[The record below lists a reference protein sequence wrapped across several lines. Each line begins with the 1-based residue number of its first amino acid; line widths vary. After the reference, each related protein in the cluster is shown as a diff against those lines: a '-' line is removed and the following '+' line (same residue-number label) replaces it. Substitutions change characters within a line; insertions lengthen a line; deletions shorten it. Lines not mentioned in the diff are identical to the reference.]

1 MNKLLIFCLF
11 LLVVA
16 LAVFGFNFIFLSP
29 AGSSTQTQVFV
40 VPENT
45 ANFDIPATL
54 KSQGLIRNEKAFK
67 FLMDYFSGTG
77 FTAPGGFRLAQ
88 NMNSWEI
95 LRKILLKPD
104 LLWVKTSFC
113 LRKEQIGE
121 ILAEDL
127 GWDDAQLTAWD
138 DLYSDINS
146 SYHEGVFYPDTYLIP
161 MDEPAAQV
169 AKRYI
174 GNFNEKLAPLNAEM
188 AAKNIKWTTAL
199 KIASLIGREAA
210 GKEDMNLISG
220 IIWNRLDKGMR
231 LEIDA
236 TMAYTLG
243 KTNGSWWATID
254 VAQKRSDSPYNSYK
268 TKGLPPTPI
277 CSPNIDYIEAAINP
291 TPTDCLYYLHD
302 ANKQIHCAATY
313 AEHLANIKKYL
324 E

>member
-1 MNKLLIFCLF
+1 M
-11 LLVVA
+11 
-16 LAVFGFNFIFLSP
+16 GT
-29 AGSSTQTQVFV
+29 STQTDIFV

-45 ANFDIPATL
+45 ADFDIPGKL
-54 KSQGLIRNEKAFK
+54 KSQGLVRNEKAFK
-67 FLMDYFSGTG
+67 FIMNYFSGTG
-77 FTAPGGFRLAQ
+77 FVASGGFRLTQ

-95 LRKILLKPD
+95 LRKILGKPD
-104 LLWVKTSFC
+104 LLWVKTSYC
-113 LRKEQIGE
+113 LRKEQIRE
-121 ILAEDL
+121 ILAEKL
-127 GWDDAQLTAWD
+127 GWDNANLTAWD
-138 DLYSDINS
+138 DLYSDTNS
-146 SYHEGVFYPDTYLIP
+146 SYHEGVYYPDTYLIP
-161 MDEPAAQV
+161 TDEPAAQV
-169 AKRYI
+169 SKRYI
-174 GNFNEKLAPLNAEM
+174 GNFNEKVAPLMADM

-231 LEIDA
+231 LEIDS
-236 TMAYTLG
+236 TMQYTLG
-243 KTNGSWWATID
+243 KNANGSWWGPID
-254 VAQKRSDSPYNSYK
+254 ITQKRSNSPYNSYK

-313 AEHLANIKKYL
+313 AGHLANIKKYL